1 MYQRVRI
8 VLLVIVLGLAY
19 TVIGVIF
26 MCCVEKD
33 RPPEQKVDIP
43 ESVEI
48 MLWPLGI
55 VFMLVVCII
64 GTISKWYYR
73 VQK

>member
-1 MYQRVRI
+1 MYQNAGI
-8 VLLVIVLGLAY
+8 VLLAIVLSLVY

-26 MCCVEKD
+26 MCYVEKD
-33 RPPEQKVDIP
+33 RPSEQKVDIP
-43 ESVEI
+43 ESVEV

-55 VFMLVVCII
+55 VFMLVVGII
-64 GTISKWYYR
+64 STISKWYYW

>member
-1 MYQRVRI
+1 MYQNAGI
-8 VLLVIVLGLAY
+8 VLLAIVLGLVY

-33 RPPEQKVDIP
+33 RPSEQKVDIP
-43 ESVEI
+43 ESVEV

-55 VFMLVVCII
+55 VFMLVVGII
-64 GTISKWYYR
+64 GTISKWYYW